1 MAHGDDLASV
11 SLQMSM
17 TVAQTAGSVVREI
30 IADLLKMLQ
39 AQREYNLRQ
48 SELQLRSGID
58 TSPLKGGE
66 VRVRDLMDSARKNA
80 DSVSMSEHSIS
91 ESDKNKLTGLA
102 DQYGI
107 PIAFTKRGEDSYMAH
122 VRGRDVPVL
131 KEMLTDL
138 MQDKINQKQSIGNFK
153 LQKWEI
159 PFLTNELN
167 HYQLNAQFGQT
178 KKGDYFC
185 MYDKQDEKAVL
196 IARSEFHRK
205 YKELHCK
212 QG

>member
-1 MAHGDDLASV
+1 MSHGDDLASV

-17 TVAQTAGSVVREI
+17 TVAQTAGSAVREI

-39 AQREYNLRQ
+39 AQREYNLRRE
-48 SELQLRSGID
+48 ELQVRSGTD

-66 VRVRDLMDSARKNA
+66 VSIRELMNSARKNA

-91 ESDKNKLTGLA
+91 EADKNKLTGIA
-102 DQYGI
+102 KEYDI
-107 PIAFTKRGEDSYMAH
+107 PIAFTKRGDSYMVHAK
-122 VRGRDVPVL
+122 GRDLPVL

-138 MQDKINQKQSIGNFK
+138 MQDKINTKQSVGNFK
-153 LQKWEI
+153 VKSWEI

-167 HYQLNAQFGQT
+167 HYELNAQFGKT

-185 MYDKQDEKAVL
+185 MYDKVDEKAIL
-196 IARSEFHRK
+196 IH
-205 YKELHCK
+205 
-212 QG
+212 